1 MELAVGY
8 LSAITPTTSA
18 TTQETGYIFTGDIS
32 DIRFKQNL
40 RTIESALDKVLK
52 MRGVEFYWR
61 QLVDGKPTEETT
73 SVQDIGVIA
82 QEVMEYFPELVRG
95 DEETGYSVYYTLI
108 IPIIVEAIQTQ
119 TKTLE
124 TYEKE
129 LEELENEIKRR
140 GLI

>member
-1 MELAVGY
+1 
-8 LSAITPTTSA
+8 
-18 TTQETGYIFTGDIS
+18 
-32 DIRFKQNL
+32 
-40 RTIESALDKVLK
+40 

-61 QLVDGKPTEETT
+61 ALVDGKPTEDIT

-82 QEVMEYFPELVRG
+82 QEVMEYFPELVKG
-95 DEETGYSVYYTLI
+95 DEETGYSVYYNQI

-129 LEELENEIKRR
+129 LEEIELEIKRR